1 MLEARVDL
9 WKAEAD
15 LRVVTTNGDAQTSHC
30 RAIERIEAP
39 T

>member
-15 LRVVTTNGDAQTSHC
+15 LRVVTTNGDAHTPR
-30 RAIERIEAP
+30 RAATEEIEAP